1 MSLSNAQPLHIGRR
15 GFWAILLTL
24 FMVAYNVGVMPASMA
39 SIVIELDSSVGSIQS
54 ILVVFSLIT
63 AAFAPTT
70 ENLCRFY
77 GRTRIFG
84 FGLGLYGIGIG
95 LTALSSTIEMLAFS
109 FALLMGLGATPLI
122 STPWAMA
129 DLAYDGRAEEQA
141 KVALILTSSLG
152 ALSGALLG
160 GYLAF
165 HFSWRW
171 AFLPSLLLVVGV
183 VALGR
188 SLPNLIVQSARA
200 IDWVGG
206 LLSLFGLGSI
216 FVGIGLAAEF
226 GWWLPKREFT
236 VAGVVIPPFSLSIVP
251 TLLAVGVICLG
262 FFGFWQRRQ
271 TRRCET
277 SLVGAGVLRKREFVL
292 GLLTAMVHTLIA
304 TGLQFNLYQFVPIVL
319 GLNPFRTALAI
330 IPYNITLILVL
341 IGVVKYSILGD
352 RWTPKQIVC
361 SGIWLLA
368 AGIGLLYA
376 SLQVDMTAAVLLP
389 SLLVMGL
396 GSGLFLSYISMLTYS
411 AVSAE
416 DKPQC
421 PSIYNPVQNLGSS
434 LGRSILGTALV
445 FFTAE
450 GIVDGVVQELGKTLT
465 LSQRSSLI
473 AQLQEMIQTLSRVEL
488 RAFFSSTVPPALLP
502 TVRAI
507 SLESATAGLKVS
519 LTLALMF
526 TGLCLLLATTL
537 PKYPANFR
545 ARQPQ

>member
-1 MSLSNAQPLHIGRR
+1 MSSSNAQSLQLGRR

-39 SIVIELDSSVGSIQS
+39 SIVVELDSSVGSIQS

-77 GRTRIFG
+77 GRTRVFG
-84 FGLGLYGIGIG
+84 FGLGFYGLGIG
-95 LTALSSTIEMLAFS
+95 LTALSPTIEMLAFS
-109 FALLMGLGATPLI
+109 FALLTGLAATPLI
-122 STPWAMA
+122 STPWAIA
-129 DLAYDGRAEEQA
+129 DLVYDGRAEEQA
-141 KVALILTSSLG
+141 KVALILASSLG

-165 HFSWRW
+165 HLSWRW
-171 AFLPSLLLVVGV
+171 AFLPSLLLLLGV
-183 VALGR
+183 MALQRG
-188 SLPNLIVQSARA
+188 LPNLIIYSQRT
-200 IDWVGG
+200 IDWIGG
-206 LLSLFGLGSI
+206 LLSLIGLGSI

-226 GWWLPKREFT
+226 GWWQPKREFT

-251 TLLAVGVICLG
+251 TLLAVGMVSLG

-271 TRRCET
+271 ARRCEA

-319 GLNPFRTALAI
+319 ELNPFRTALTI
-330 IPYNITLILVL
+330 IPYNITMILVL

-361 SGIWLLA
+361 SGILLLA
-368 AGIGLLYA
+368 AGIGILYR
-376 SLQVDMTAAVLLP
+376 SLHPQITAVELLP
-389 SLLVMGL
+389 GLIVMGL

-434 LGRSILGTALV
+434 LGRGILGTALV

-465 LSQRSSLI
+465 LSQRSDVI
-473 AQLQEMIQTLSRVEL
+473 AQLQELIQTLSRVEL
-488 RAFFSSTVPPALLP
+488 RAFFANTVPPALLP
-502 TVRAI
+502 TVRTI
-507 SLESATAGLKVS
+507 GLESATAGLKIS

-526 TGLCLLLATTL
+526 TSICLLLATTL

-545 ARQPQ
+545 ARQPR